1 LGLALGWEVLVR
13 VPLVL
18 NAAVHLDSD
27 LAVDGLTLLEAVH
40 GHGRW
45 HYPGTPSMGSIPVL
59 LSWPQAVIWGASP
72 LTLVS
77 GGMVAYGLLT
87 IAVFLLAWRGFGPGV
102 ASWSL
107 VPLAFASTG
116 TLWLS
121 GRITGGHVL
130 TAAWHAGAFALLY
143 QALVQGGARWTA
155 GLGFF
160 CGLGVYLDAM
170 FVITLLGLVPAGI
183 LGWWLSGPTW
193 RGFGCGL
200 IAALAFLAGAAP
212 RELGRRLEPHDAYRE
227 QFRPMN
233 EPDVLIA
240 HARLLWEQCLPRLI
254 VGHRLPG
261 LQADPDPR
269 ALAGPGPIS
278 PTPDDS
284 PAAAG
289 VYFVGLSLFG
299 LAIAALMGSRRPTVA
314 ASAVCWGLLI
324 SVAAVAAGFVV
335 SWNIYNSD
343 NYRYLVTLLVPW
355 ALGFGL
361 TMNGLARRGRGGLA
375 AAWLCSL
382 VLAGLMTY
390 DTARWYA
397 RFGWIDGQCR
407 PVRVSVV
414 DPALEW
420 LDSHREV
427 KALTGD
433 YWDVYRLAFLTGGRV
448 RGTPLPVFPDRFPEW
463 SRGLPGG
470 RARVLVVRATRE
482 GSSALQS
489 ALAAGGRILY
499 RARGITI
506 VSED

>member
-1 LGLALGWEVLVR
+1 MHI
-13 VPLVL
+13 PLVL

-59 LSWPQAVIWGASP
+59 LSWPQAAVWGANP
-72 LTLVS
+72 ITLVS
-77 GGMVAYGLLT
+77 GGTVAYGLLT

-107 VPLAFASTG
+107 IPLAFASTG

-143 QALVQGGARWTA
+143 QALAHGGARWSA
-155 GLGFF
+155 GLGFV

-183 LGWWLSGPTW
+183 VAWWLSGPTR
-193 RGFGCGL
+193 RGLACGV
-200 IAALAFLAGAAP
+200 IAVLAFVVGAAP

-227 QFRPMN
+227 QFRPMIQ
-233 EPDVLIA
+233 PDVLLSHID
-240 HARLLWEQCLPRLI
+240 LLLNQCVPRLI
-254 VGHRLPG
+254 VGHRAPG
-261 LQADPDPR
+261 LQTDPDPR
-269 ALAGPGPIS
+269 ALAGPAPIN

-284 PAAAG
+284 PGAAAVFG
-289 VYFVGLSLFG
+289 VGLSLFG
-299 LAIAALMGSRRPTVA
+299 IAMAALVPIRQPSVA
-314 ASAVCWGLLI
+314 ARAVCCGLLV
-324 SVAAVAAGFVV
+324 SALAVAAGFVL

-343 NYRYLVTLLVPW
+343 NYRYLVTFLVPW
-355 ALGFGL
+355 ALGFGV
-361 TMNGLARRGRGGLA
+361 TMQGLARRGKGGVA

-382 VLAGLMTY
+382 VLAALMTY

-397 RFGWIDGQCR
+397 RFGWIDNQGR
-407 PVRVSVV
+407 PVRVAVV

-420 LDSHREV
+420 LDAHREV
-427 KALTGD
+427 TAVTGN

-463 SRGLPGG
+463 TRGFPKSH
-470 RARVLVVRATRE
+470 ARVLLMRATRE
-482 GSSALQS
+482 GLSSLRWRE
-489 ALAAGGRILY
+489 LAADGRLLY
-499 RARGITI
+499 FARGIAI
-506 VSED
+506 VSVPE